1 MRKIDK
7 NKIVIL
13 SSLCSV
19 LAGFTQV
26 VSDNNKLTTDG
37 GEGSGNHGHKGR
49 PGERGGSG
57 KGKVSESELRESIVE
72 ALLGHEEAGFTE
84 SKKSTLEKR
93 TTIHLMNSYE
103 EMIKEHGPSKKD
115 EVSKV
120 GEMIKEFKGESSGS
134 SSPSSTKGSSK
145 GPSGGSGKESK
156 APTLPKKIVSLW
168 SKSIPDL
175 HKIAGHYIDNPEHY
189 TRHALA
195 IKTSMEAMDAGHSD
209 SVYEDL
215 HSMCPEPHK
224 APDSFDKF
232 KDMHATELAYRAK
245 VMAIKDWD
253 KLTVKELKVALPKAY
268 EITPPDSH
276 VVKTV
281 KPVIKAPKGEESA
294 PTNEQPIPL
303 QNKQVVRGQDSFM
316 SRYVPPDK
324 TVESY
329 REAVVRSLE
338 FHAGKNSM
346 SVEEYTTK
354 LNKKCQ
360 DLIDKCDLKMRIRPE
375 ILLNFIL
382 HNGGRFKN
390 QFETMTSGGC
400 LSTNARSKCEK
411 SYWDIHKEA
420 DGATRPIYGYMYSDE
435 SFDGKGPGCVHH
447 YGGLSITFKPEV
459 KKRATVGTGDTLNNH
474 RFSGDTDFLVKPV
487 TEIDHSIIGKGSMS
501 SLSKDPLKAKS
512 LSDLKDEYVEAQI
525 FGPTTVH
532 DIAHVSFCGQKPD
545 KDIVAQ
551 LGKLGIPWHTG
562 KDKE

>member
-13 SSLCSV
+13 SSLCNV
-19 LAGFTQV
+19 LAGLTQV

-37 GEGSGNHGHKGR
+37 GAGSGNHGHKGR

-57 KGKVSESELRESIVE
+57 KGE
-72 ALLGHEEAGFTE
+72 G
-84 SKKSTLEKR
+84 
-93 TTIHLMNSYE
+93 
-103 EMIKEHGPSKKD
+103 
-115 EVSKV
+115 
-120 GEMIKEFKGESSGS
+120 SGS

-145 GPSGGSGKESK
+145 GPSGGSGKASK

-195 IKTSMEAMDAGHSD
+195 IKVAYEAGFDGD
-209 SVYEDL
+209 STLYDGLKKEIPD
-215 HSMCPEPHK
+215 PGA
-224 APDSFDKF
+224 APYFDSI
-232 KDMHATELAYRAK
+232 KDMHATELAYRARFLG
-245 VMAIKDWD
+245 IKDWD
-253 KLTVKELKVALPKAY
+253 KLTVKELKVALPRAY
-268 EITPPDSH
+268 GITPPDSH

-281 KPVIKAPKGEESA
+281 KPVVPASKGEEPALTS
-294 PTNEQPIPL
+294 EQPVPP

-316 SRYVPPDK
+316 SRYVSPDK

-329 REAVVRSLE
+329 YNTVEADIE
-338 FHAGKNSM
+338 FYAKGNSM
-346 SVEEYTTK
+346 SVEEYK
-354 LNKKCQ
+354 SRLNKKCQ

-390 QFETMTSGGC
+390 QFETGTSGGA
-400 LSTNARSKCEK
+400 LSAGARSKCEK

-435 SFDGKGPGCVHH
+435 AFDGKGPGYVSM

-474 RFSGDTDFLVKPV
+474 KSVGVTDFLVKPI
-487 TEIDHSIIGKGSMS
+487 TEVDHSIIGRYSFGS
-501 SLSKDPLKAKS
+501 LKDPLKARS
-512 LSDLKDEYVEAQI
+512 LSDFKDEYVEAQI

-532 DIAHVSFCGQKPD
+532 DIAHVSFCGQEPD
-545 KDIVAQ
+545 KKIVEQ
-551 LGKLGIPWHTG
+551 LDKLGIPWHTG

>member
-1 MRKIDK
+1 VRKIDK

-13 SSLCSV
+13 SSLCNV
-19 LAGFTQV
+19 LAGLTQV
-26 VSDNNKLTTDG
+26 VSGNNKLTTDG
-37 GEGSGNHGHKGR
+37 GAGSGNHGHKGR

-57 KGKVSESELRESIVE
+57 KG
-72 ALLGHEEAGFTE
+72 GG
-84 SKKSTLEKR
+84 
-93 TTIHLMNSYE
+93 
-103 EMIKEHGPSKKD
+103 
-115 EVSKV
+115 
-120 GEMIKEFKGESSGS
+120 SGS

-145 GPSGGSGKESK
+145 GPSGGSGKASK

-175 HKIAGHYIDNPEHY
+175 HKIAGHYIDSPEHY

-195 IKTSMEAMDAGHSD
+195 IKVAYEAGFDGD
-209 SVYEDL
+209 SSLYDGLKKEIPDPG
-215 HSMCPEPHK
+215 S
-224 APDSFDKF
+224 APYFDSI
-232 KDMHATELAYRAK
+232 KDMHATELAYRARFLG
-245 VMAIKDWD
+245 IESWD

-268 EITPPDSH
+268 GITPPDSH

-281 KPVIKAPKGEESA
+281 KPVVKPAKGEEPA
-294 PTNEQPIPL
+294 PTNEQPIPP

-316 SRYVPPDK
+316 SRYAPSDK
-324 TVESY
+324 TVERY
-329 REAVVRSLE
+329 KEAVSESLE

-354 LNKKCQ
+354 LNEKCQ

-382 HNGGRFKN
+382 HNGGRLKN
-390 QFETMTSGGC
+390 QFETKTSCGC
-400 LSTNARSKCEK
+400 LSSDARSKCEK

-435 SFDGKGPGCVHH
+435 AFDGKGPGHVSY

-459 KKRATVGTGDTLNNH
+459 KKRTTVGTGDTLNNH

-487 TEIDHSIIGKGSMS
+487 TEVDHSIIGRGSMS
-501 SLSKDPLKAKS
+501 SLSRDPLKAKS
-512 LSDLKDEYVEAQI
+512 LSDMKDEYVEAQI

-532 DIAHVSFCGQKPD
+532 DIAHVSFCGQKPN
-545 KDIVAQ
+545 KKIVEQ
-551 LGKLGIPWHTG
+551 LDKLGIPWHTG